1 VHVHDDGCG
10 FAKDGFGVWGLGGL
24 IDRVSDRRST
34 GAVV

>member
-1 VHVHDDGCG
+1 MCMTMDAA
-10 FAKDGFGVWGLGGL
+10 FAKDGFGVWGLGAL

>member
-1 VHVHDDGCG
+1 VMCMTA